1 MVLTQVS
8 IDELQPTDLDLVS
21 ETIFFYRTTFPLLR
35 DNSPPEVWKLSEKMY
50 IADGNNQVYDFYERG
65 RKNILVK
72 LFTPENCGMS
82 PDAYEYALSQI
93 LEKAREAEDKAIRHI
108 SDLKVA

>member
-1 MVLTQVS
+1 MVLTKVS

-35 DNSPPEVWKLSEKMY
+35 DNFPPEVWMLRGKMY

-72 LFTPENCGMS
+72 LFTPENCSMS
-82 PDAYEYALSQI
+82 SDAYEYALSQV
-93 LEKAREAEDKAIRHI
+93 LEKAGEAEDRGIRHI
-108 SDLKVA
+108 SDLKIA